1 LKTTEKQCL
10 INDRAKQKQQQQHTH
25 MKQKTKNKQKN
36 PTHQIT
42 IQSEPSNS
50 AIDIITLTIVTMVY

>member
-1 LKTTEKQCL
+1 MTGQNRNNNNNTHT
-10 INDRAKQKQQQQHTH
+10 KQKP
-25 MKQKTKNKQKN
+25 NKQKN